1 VDEQRS
7 PSTAEALTAVEA
19 ATAPFVA
26 GVRELDEDDAD
37 ELT

>member
-19 ATAPFVA
+19 ATGPFLA
-26 GVRELDEDDAD
+26 AVRERDEEDAD
-37 ELT
+37 